1 MAAYVAQQE
10 AGDDDL
16 TFPESVLS
24 FLFSAR
30 WAKIK
35 AKMLA
40 VAEGPVVSTAMTV
53 LTLWSLFDDDIR
65 MLATGPDADFG
76 FMVIITIIFF
86 VFWIDIFAAC
96 LYRNDYFQYPDIQKF
111 SDPNPW
117 VRISNFFTF
126 GSFYFW
132 TDILSTVSL
141 ISEVKKN
148 IHLCSLLD
156 ILLDSFLFFSYRLIG
171 LPIITRIARATRP
184 WANS

>member
-1 MAAYVAQQE
+1 MATARHSMAAYVAQQSGE
-10 AGDDDL
+10 DPS
-16 TFPESVLS
+16 FPESVLS

-40 VAEGPVVSTAMTV
+40 VAEGPVVSTIMTV

-76 FMVIITIIFF
+76 FMVIMTIIFF

-96 LYRNDYFQYPDIQKF
+96 LYRNEYFQYPDIQKF

-117 VRISNFFTF
+117 VRIANVFNF

-132 TDILSTVSL
+132 TDVLSTVSL
-141 ISEVKKN
+141 VSEVKYHCLDVFPRMFFLS
-148 IHLCSLLD
+148 ILSLL
-156 ILLDSFLFFSYRLIG
+156 SCSNR
-171 LPIITRIARATRP
+171 
-184 WANS
+184 